1 MPKLTSQQRNYIR
14 KRTKFRE
21 PDPSEM
27 VGELNIIPFLDI
39 TVNLIMFLLIAS
51 STVAFFS
58 QVAAQLPQYRR
69 GGVGSRAANPA
80 EQLNLNVTVTENGV
94 IVAGSGGK
102 LAPGCENT
110 AGGRVLTV
118 PKKSDGSYDWE
129 ALTTCVARVKEQFP
143 DETQVTV
150 SADQLVEFQH
160 LVGAMDA
167 IRNQGENEL
176 FPDVMLSAGVR

>member
-1 MPKLTSQQRNYIR
+1 MPKLTPQQRNYIR
-14 KRTKFRE
+14 KRTKYHE
-21 PDPSEM
+21 PDPSEI

-39 TVNLIMFLLIAS
+39 TVNLTMFLLIAA

-58 QVAAQLPQYRR
+58 QVAAQLPEYRR
-69 GGVGSRAANPA
+69 GGVGSRGASSA

-102 LAPGCENT
+102 LAPGCETT

-118 PKKSDGSYDWE
+118 PKRSNGEYDWE

-143 DETQVTV
+143 EETQVTV
-150 SADQLVEFQH
+150 SADQLVEYRY
-160 LVGAMDA
+160 LIGAMDA
-167 IRNQGENEL
+167 IRNRGADEL
-176 FPDVMLSAGVR
+176 FPQVMLSAGVR